1 MDVDALKT
9 LVKNEPTQELIY
21 ELRKESPTL
30 QELNERFGDVARDID
45 ILTFFETQ
53 KTNTVVYDV
62 I

>member
-45 ILTFFETQ
+45 ILTCFETQ